1 MNAMQTQNVNIN
13 GPQNIAL
20 YGAVLRILEFPLI
33 MVAIRDIASAVPVST
48 FSARAVPPT
57 PAPLLVRHIGDL
69 RNANGIAFS
78 YLVPVAATHAA
89 KQILKRT

>member
-1 MNAMQTQNVNIN
+1 MAHKILPYMVQY
-13 GPQNIAL
+13 L
-20 YGAVLRILEFPLI
+20 HLRILEFPLI